1 MAPVRGV
8 GQPSLQ
14 EECCTSLCGAALQ
27 VSPREAWLSLLLTA
41 TIGLASH
48 SGPRRSANIGHAGRW
63 DTWASCYQGAGRP
76 ACVTT
81 GWAPERVGQRQSP
94 SRPPKTLCQWLLSF
108 CPGVSL
114 LYTRVIALYVH
125 CEVLHADVEM
135 MGYWANEGNMN
146 ILNNSLNILSKGA
159 TDNLIKNEVEILKK

>member
-1 MAPVRGV
+1 MGHMGILLPGGWEACMRHHR
-8 GQPSLQ
+8 L
-14 EECCTSLCGAALQ
+14 
-27 VSPREAWLSLLLTA
+27 SPWKGGSA
-41 TIGLASH
+41 TESF
-48 SGPRRSANIGHAGRW
+48 W
-63 DTWASCYQGAGRP
+63 
-76 ACVTT
+76 
-81 GWAPERVGQRQSP
+81 
-94 SRPPKTLCQWLLSF
+94 PPKTLCQWLLSF

-159 TDNLIKNEVEILKK
+159 EDNLIKNEVEILKK